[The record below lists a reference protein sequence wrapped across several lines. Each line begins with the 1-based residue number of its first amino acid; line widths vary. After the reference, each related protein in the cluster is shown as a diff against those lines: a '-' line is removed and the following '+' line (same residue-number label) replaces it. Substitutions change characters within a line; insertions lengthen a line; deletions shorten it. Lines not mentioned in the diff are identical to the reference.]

1 MLFYTEGFYN
11 ILRFVAGDGED
22 ANGGHR
28 VQKVYQPNKFKQLFK
43 QSNVSYNY
51 FFCFLIVINKTNCC
65 YV

>member
-28 VQKVYQPNKFKQLFK
+28 VQKVYQTSSIKNNY
-43 QSNVSYNY
+43 SNNLKY
-51 FFCFLIVINKTNCC
+51 FFFDC
-65 YV
+65 Y